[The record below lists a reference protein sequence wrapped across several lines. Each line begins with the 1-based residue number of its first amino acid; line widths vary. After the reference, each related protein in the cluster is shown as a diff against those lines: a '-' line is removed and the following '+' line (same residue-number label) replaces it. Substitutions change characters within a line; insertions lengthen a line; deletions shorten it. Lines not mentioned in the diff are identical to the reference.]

1 MFSEARVSPISVQS
15 GRYICIPL
23 TKGDFTCAMIGDFNK
38 IELLMLANNVLKVG
52 CVHCPEIHLRPA
64 TSQFS
69 DVIARQW
76 LSLFRL
82 RL

>member
-1 MFSEARVSPISVQS
+1 M
-15 GRYICIPL
+15 
-23 TKGDFTCAMIGDFNK
+23 CAIIGDFNK

-76 LSLFRL
+76 MSLFRL